1 MAKVI
6 RLYKQFRPSNYILD
20 IVPNKDSMT
29 FSGTVVITGK
39 KTPLFNFLNSKN
51 CAEIVTHDRNVNF
64 TNSIRKLANDK
75 ELREEIGING
85 YNEILKN
92 YSKNVV
98 VSKYANLINSL

>member
-39 KTPLFNFLNSKN
+39 KTGPPSQRITLHQKGLKIHTYS
-51 CAEIVTHDRNVNF
+51 VTH
-64 TNSIRKLANDK
+64 IYK
-75 ELREEIGING
+75 
-85 YNEILKN
+85 NERTISEK
-92 YSKNVV
+92 
-98 VSKYANLINSL
+98 